1 MFLSE
6 MAAITAIKTFLV
18 GFPES
23 LGLLV
28 FGICLVAG
36 AVLLRWLLGRG
47 EINKSNNELGKRL
60 EPTKV
65 GNYER

>member
-1 MFLSE
+1 MTII
-6 MAAITAIKTFLV
+6 AAIKAFLV

-36 AVLLRWLLGRG
+36 AVLIRRLLGRG
-47 EINKSNNELGKRL
+47 EIDKSDKELGKRL